1 MGLFDKFKNVFK
13 KEDKKD
19 IELYD
24 KGLEKTRNEFIS
36 NLSFLGHKYTKVNI
50 LCTNTYK

>member
-1 MGLFDKFKNVFK
+1 MGLFNKFKEIFK

-24 KGLEKTRNEFIS
+24 KGLEKTR
-36 NLSFLGHKYTKVNI
+36 K
-50 LCTNTYK
+50 